1 MSYTSGVLTWLEFKR
16 NLRQL
21 CGTGRWLIPLFW
33 CVAMLLLSAPPTH
46 AQTTAQLTGTVQ
58 DSTGGVIPGAQ
69 VTMTDEATGA
79 ARVVQT
85 NGQGL
90 YAFPATVPGTYTV
103 KASAKGFQLK
113 ELTGL
118 VVHAGDQLAI
128 PVFSLTVGS
137 EAMTVTVSAA
147 SEMIA
152 TDSGQR
158 TSVLDAKQIENLA
171 LQGRDMTELL
181 KVLPGAT
188 TMSGGLTQTSPSF
201 SDLNI
206 TVQQS
211 SIGNGIDL
219 NGAVNRSGTALLS
232 DGANII
238 DVGDNAASLSIIVPD
253 FTAEVSVQ
261 ASNFGADMP
270 FGPVVVSA
278 ISKSGGSSYHGE
290 AYFNARNS
298 ALNANDWQDN
308 HQGVPQGP
316 QHYYYPGGSFGG
328 PVPLTHKKLLFWGG
342 YQRWLQNQGNAN
354 HLSSYIPTPEMMAG
368 DFSTDNSDNTALC
381 PEGFFHG
388 APPGGYPQGPGAATL
403 AERCL
408 RTARRQSRFQ
418 PRLRLAPTQPEERR
432 TPQMGARSF
441 PPDSSIQVR
450 RLWPK
455 SGPRRMP
462 IQQPHPVAVNYYQ
475 AIPNINDGW
484 VYRFRIDY
492 QLGEKTKIYWYLP
505 AGI

>member
-103 KASAKGFQLK
+103 KVSAKGFQLK

-171 LQGRDMTELL
+171 LQGRDVTELL

-188 TMSGGLTQTSPSF
+188 TVGSGLTQNSPS
-201 SDLNI
+201 
-206 TVQQS
+206 
-211 SIGNGIDL
+211 
-219 NGAVNRSGTALLS
+219 
-232 DGANII
+232 
-238 DVGDNAASLSIIVPD
+238 
-253 FTAEVSVQ
+253 
-261 ASNFGADMP
+261 
-270 FGPVVVSA
+270 
-278 ISKSGGSSYHGE
+278 
-290 AYFNARNS
+290 
-298 ALNANDWQDN
+298 
-308 HQGVPQGP
+308 
-316 QHYYYPGGSFGG
+316 
-328 PVPLTHKKLLFWGG
+328 
-342 YQRWLQNQGNAN
+342 YQRSQR
-354 HLSSYIPTPEMMAG
+354 Y
-368 DFSTDNSDNTALC
+368 C
-381 PEGFFHG
+381 P
-388 APPGGYPQGPGAATL
+388 
-403 AERCL
+403 AECD
-408 RTARRQSRFQ
+408 RQRHQ
-418 PRLRLAPTQPEERR
+418 
-432 TPQMGARSF
+432 
-441 PPDSSIQVR
+441 
-450 RLWPK
+450 
-455 SGPRRMP
+455 
-462 IQQPHPVAVNYYQ
+462 H
-475 AIPNINDGW
+475 
-484 VYRFRIDY
+484 
-492 QLGEKTKIYWYLP
+492 
-505 AGI
+505 